1 MEEQNIDLV
10 LMDCEVPEMDGF
22 ESAKAIRQAE
32 RENGR
37 PRLPIVALTAHAMN
51 EDRQKA
57 LDVGMDDFMS
67 KPFGFEEL
75 RDVIC
80 KNLTPRVS
88 QNSVHTALKA

>member
-1 MEEQNIDLV
+1 VEEQNIDLV
-10 LMDCEVPEMDGF
+10 LKDCEIPEMDGF

-37 PRLPIVALTAHAMN
+37 QRLPIVALTAHALN

-57 LDVGMDDFMS
+57 LDFGMEDFLS

-75 RDVIC
+75 RM
-80 KNLTPRVS
+80 
-88 QNSVHTALKA
+88 